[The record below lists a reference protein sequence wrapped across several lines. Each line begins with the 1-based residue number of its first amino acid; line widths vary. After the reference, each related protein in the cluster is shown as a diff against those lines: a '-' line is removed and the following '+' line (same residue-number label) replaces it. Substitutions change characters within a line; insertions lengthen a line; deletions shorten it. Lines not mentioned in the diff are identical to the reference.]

1 MDAPET
7 IRTLDTCQQR
17 AHDRESCCQ
26 QLPIWYFSTLKILSL
41 LTKRSRARAK
51 VINAFKTLNWGKK
64 TRAYRINDLETEYAY
79 QDIISVVE
87 EAGEYI
93 DVIIV
98 PKVKS
103 AKDVWWVDVLL
114 TQIEKRLKL
123 PHRIGLEVLIEEV
136 EAIVNIEEIALASP
150 RLEALIFGPGDY
162 SASQG
167 MDSRVIE
174 GQLLTIQVIPGTMC
188 ATKSPLPLALR
199 ILMLSMGHM
208 LTSKILMAI
217 VASLRMLAFWALVA
231 SGLFIPARST
241 LQTRY
246 SLQHRRRLPMLV
258 VLMPPIPKL
267 RRQGIGAIA
276 FEGKDGRCCYCEKC
290 TQYSAESRSY
300 RDVDACLFFMTSW

>member
-1 MDAPET
+1 MQAKGETWMRLRRSELSTPASNERMIEKAVASSADLVFLDLEDSVAPNEKVASRSKV
-7 IRTLDTCQQR
+7 IKALKTLD
-17 AHDRESCCQ
+17 
-26 QLPIWYFSTLKILSL
+26 
-41 LTKRSRARAK
+41 
-51 VINAFKTLNWGKK
+51 WGKK

-103 AKDVWWVDVLL
+103 ARDVWWVDVLL

-136 EAIVNIEEIALASP
+136 EAIVNIEEIALSSP

-174 GQLLTIQVIPGTMC
+174 GQLADYPGDPWQYVRNRIAIAAHLAHIDAIDGAYADFKNPDGYRREC
-188 ATKSPLPLALR
+188 ARAR
-199 ILMLSMGHM
+199 ILGFSGKWAIHPNQIELANQAFSP
-208 LTSKILMAI
+208 TSEE
-217 VASLRMLAFWALVA
+217 VAYA
-231 SGLFIPARST
+231 
-241 LQTRY
+241 
-246 SLQHRRRLPMLV
+246 RRLDAAYTAAQE
-258 VLMPPIPKL
+258 
-267 RRQGIGAIA
+267 QGIGAVA
-276 FEGKDGRCCYCEKC
+276 FEGKMVDV
-290 TQYSAESRSY
+290 AIVRSV
-300 RDVDACLFFMTSW
+300 RNILQKADLIGM